1 MKDEEKKAQGNEQ
14 YYGGGSSDW
23 NKQQE
28 QQDKINQSE
37 KLLER
42 LDETKKLPANFNYG
56 RGAGLQ
62 LAAIERDLFTD
73 QKEQKTGNAVVS
85 GISTKV
91 NEYDFIAFFVGIS
104 KILFNQ
110 SYQSGNADTNTGLAK
125 MDAIRYK
132 GNTYYAGTVVA
143 TLNDICREAYGTD
156 KPSTEQRRAI
166 ANLLDILDK
175 NKVHI
180 DYPNGDKQDAKLC
193 ATMNK
198 YTRAAD
204 GSTTYHLTL
213 NYLLTDLLSKGF
225 GSLPQNT
232 TKLLE
237 QHTKRKSAAHLHLLT
252 TLGQQDKRKPFVRT
266 IDQLLID
273 MCIEGEYYANPSRTQ
288 EKIVKIITDIKK
300 MGAITHCDLD
310 YLPNTKKK
318 RLAKLTFHFN
328 KSFWETK

>member
-23 NKQQE
+23 KKQQE
-28 QQDKINQSE
+28 QDKINQSE
-37 KLLER
+37 KLLEK

-56 RGAGLQ
+56 RGVGLQ

-73 QKEQKTGNAVVS
+73 QNEQNSGNAVVS
-85 GISTKV
+85 GIKV

-110 SYQSGNADTNTGLAK
+110 SYQSGNAETNSGLAK
-125 MDAIRYK
+125 IGAYRYN
-132 GNTYYAGTVVA
+132 GITHYNGTVVA

-156 KPSTEQRRAI
+156 KPSTEQRKSI
-166 ANLLDILDK
+166 ETLLTILHN

-180 DYPNGDKQDAKLC
+180 EYPNGDKDDAILC

-198 YTRAAD
+198 YTRKAD

-213 NYLLTDLLSKGF
+213 NHLLTDLLSKGF

-237 QHTKRKSAAHLHLLT
+237 QHTKRQSAAHLKLLT
-252 TLGQQDKRKPFVRT
+252 LLGQQDKRKPFVRT
-266 IDQLLID
+266 LDQILVD
-273 MCIEGEYYANPSRTQ
+273 MGIEGEYNANPSRTQ
-288 EKIVKIITDIKK
+288 EKIKKIINDIGK
-300 MGAITHCDLD
+300 MGAITKCDLD
-310 YLPNTKKK
+310 YFPNTKKK